1 MNEDQANMR
10 DKLNQRRAMM
20 NEDLADILEKVPTKK
35 EWVKWVMANRREVE
49 TNEGEQDANETV

>member
-1 MNEDQANMR
+1 MNENQADMR

-20 NEDLADILEKVPTKK
+20 HEDLADKLYVPTKK

-49 TNEGEQDANETV
+49 TNEGEANEDK

>member
-10 DKLNQRRAMM
+10 DKINQRRAMM
-20 NEDLADILEKVPTKK
+20 HEDLADKLYVPTKK

-49 TNEGEQDANETV
+49 TNEGEANEDK

>member
-1 MNEDQANMR
+1 MMNEDQANMR

-20 NEDLADILEKVPTKK
+20 HEDLADILEKVPTKK

-49 TNEGEQDANETV
+49 TNEGEANEDK

>member
-1 MNEDQANMR
+1 MMNEDQADMR

-49 TNEGEQDANETV
+49 TNEGESE

>member
-20 NEDLADILEKVPTKK
+20 HEDLADKLYVPTKK

-49 TNEGEQDANETV
+49 TNEGEANEDK

>member
-1 MNEDQANMR
+1 MNEDQADMR

-20 NEDLADILEKVPTKK
+20 HEDLADKLYVPTKK

-49 TNEGEQDANETV
+49 TNEGEANEDK

>member
-1 MNEDQANMR
+1 MMNEDQADMR

-20 NEDLADILEKVPTKK
+20 HEDLADKLYVPTKK

-49 TNEGEQDANETV
+49 TNEGEANEDK

>member
-20 NEDLADILEKVPTKK
+20 NEDLADMLEKVPTKE
-35 EWVKWVMANRREVE
+35 EWVYWVMTYRAKVE
-49 TNEGEQDANETV
+49 TNEGEQ

>member
-1 MNEDQANMR
+1 MNEDQADMR

-20 NEDLADILEKVPTKK
+20 HEDLADKLYVPTKK

-49 TNEGEQDANETV
+49 TNEGEANDNVQ

>member
-20 NEDLADILEKVPTKK
+20 NEDLADILEKVPTKE
-35 EWVKWVMANRREVE
+35 EWVYWVMTYRAKVE
-49 TNEGEQDANETV
+49 TNEGEANDNVQ

>member
-1 MNEDQANMR
+1 MMNEDQANMR

-20 NEDLADILEKVPTKK
+20 HEDLADKLYVPTKK

-49 TNEGEQDANETV
+49 TNEGEANEDK

>member
-20 NEDLADILEKVPTKK
+20 NEDLADKLYVPTKK

>member
-1 MNEDQANMR
+1 MMNEDQANMR

-49 TNEGEQDANETV
+49 TNEGEANEDK